1 MTIAPAKKERGRP
14 STAELP
20 LSSKCKQALSLK
32 AQGLSWKDCAAE
44 IDVAYK
50 TLRGW
55 VKNSPEALEYLEQ
68 QEEEN
73 QEQLNESYRILT
85 GFAPEAAEKLIEL
98 IRSPRTRDYVRKDA
112 IRDYFQIIEKGVTEK
127 KQAEMMQEMMGK
139 LHALEGGRVL
149 DI

>member
-32 AQGLSWKDCAAE
+32 AQGMSWKDCAAE
-44 IDVAYK
+44 IKISYK
-50 TLRGW
+50 TLREW

-127 KQAEMMQEMMGK
+127 KQAEMMQEMMEK

>member
-1 MTIAPAKKERGRP
+1 MTIAPVKKERGRP

-32 AQGLSWKDCAAE
+32 AQGMSWKDCAAE

-55 VKNSPEALEYLEQ
+55 VKNSPEALEYLDQ

-85 GFAPEAAEKLIEL
+85 GLAPEAAEKLIEL
-98 IRSPRTRDYVRKDA
+98 IQFFLGVEFRIVLIFVLIDL
-112 IRDYFQIIEKGVTEK
+112 YFFSLLLVF
-127 KQAEMMQEMMGK
+127 
-139 LHALEGGRVL
+139 
-149 DI
+149 